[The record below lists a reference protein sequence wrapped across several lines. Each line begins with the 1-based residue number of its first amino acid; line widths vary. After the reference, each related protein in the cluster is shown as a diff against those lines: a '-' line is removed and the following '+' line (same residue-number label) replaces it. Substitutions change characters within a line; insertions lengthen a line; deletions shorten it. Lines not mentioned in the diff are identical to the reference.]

1 MLTQVMTNKFM
12 NFDTLAKQCH
22 VKSKEEE
29 AMLSAFMKEFENRL
43 QD

>member
-1 MLTQVMTNKFM
+1 M
-12 NFDTLAKQCH
+12 NFDTLAKQDH
-22 VKSKEEE
+22 VNSKKQA